1 MYHASVNVSLIEE
14 NVIHI
19 SSGITIIVDVS
30 VENVMYVKKIVF
42 GILPHV
48 VLKMENI
55 QQVLWMLQQLG
66 AMKLYDKETKKNIPK
81 ILMRRK

>member
-30 VENVMYVKKIVF
+30 VENVMYVKTIVF

-55 QQVLWMLQQLG
+55 
-66 AMKLYDKETKKNIPK
+66 
-81 ILMRRK
+81 